1 MIGLAPGQF
10 PDKAWGNLCDCEITL
25 HFALATACI
34 TDKTKQI
41 EEVLKQIKKRSGE
54 KAKSAPCK
62 IQPALLGPAR
72 LSSSVR
78 PTIASLVYCPPLARR
93 PPPHCLGLFRGS
105 EGAASS
111 LARFRVVRP
120 SVDDICGAA
129 NGPRRRRYCARQK
142 CGLQVASWLL
152 RRH

>member
-41 EEVLKQIKKRSGE
+41 KEVLKQIKKGQEKKRKVPLVKSSLPYSALPGSLALSGRQLPPLFIVPLSL
-54 KAKSAPCK
+54 A
-62 IQPALLGPAR
+62 AR
-72 LSSSVR
+72 HR
-78 PTIASLVYCPPLARR
+78 IASVCFEGAREPR
-93 PPPHCLGLFRGS
+93 PPSPVF
-105 EGAASS
+105 AS
-111 LARFRVVRP
+111 
-120 SVDDICGAA
+120 SVDDICGAD
-129 NGPRRRRYCARQK
+129 NGPRRHRYCARQK